1 MYFFLI
7 YGIICK
13 ERSDNL
19 LNIFLTLNFES
30 FLEVFEKFANDNLLL
45 MILIA
50 IVLPFLE
57 SFVPM
62 LPLVG
67 IISFNII
74 SLSKALGSTYGTI
87 LALVLSFVGSIIGM
101 FTVFLLIRDLI
112 GRRFREKIKKKEK
125 IEKAIVWIENRS
137 NTFMILF
144 LSNPYVPTSIFNY
157 AMALTKYSVK
167 KYLIITVV
175 SRTIC
180 VLLLGILGMVFDIG
194 NDIKS
199 ILWLT
204 LTYVGIYAIIMI
216 IKKVVIKKENEHEKN
231 Y

>member
-74 SLSKALGSTYGTI
+74 SLSKALGSTCGTI

>member
-1 MYFFLI
+1 M
-7 YGIICK
+7 
-13 ERSDNL
+13 
-19 LNIFLTLNFES
+19 
-30 FLEVFEKFANDNLLL
+30 
-45 MILIA
+45 
-50 IVLPFLE
+50 
-57 SFVPM
+57 
-62 LPLVG
+62 
-67 IISFNII
+67 
-74 SLSKALGSTYGTI
+74 
-87 LALVLSFVGSIIGM
+87 
-101 FTVFLLIRDLI
+101 FLLIRDLI